1 MSTQVVTVGSDYHP
15 REEFLNALL
24 HGLGVVFG
32 IVVLVLM
39 LVKAAGS
46 SVPFSGCQ
54 ITGLALYGA
63 SLIVMFLSSTLYHS
77 LSNTRAKSV
86 LKRLDH
92 CAIFALIAGTYTPI
106 LLIGLATSKALVLF
120 WVLWGI
126 ALAGIVFK
134 VFFVHRFDRASLLAY
149 LGMGWLSV
157 LIVKDMVHALDPT
170 ALILIVLGGVLYTVG
185 TIFYAA
191 KNRRYT
197 HAIWHL
203 FVLGAAVC
211 HALAI
216 WLYVVQG

>member
-1 MSTQVVTVGSDYHP
+1 MSTKGLAVGSDYHP

-32 IVVLVLM
+32 IVALVLM
-39 LVKAAGS
+39 LVKAVGS
-46 SVPFSGCQ
+46 SASFSGFQ

-126 ALAGIVFK
+126 ALTGIVFK

-157 LIVKDMVHALDPT
+157 LIIKDMLHALDPA
-170 ALILIVLGGVLYTVG
+170 ALVLIVLGGVLYTVG

-216 WLYVVQG
+216 GLYVVK

>member
-1 MSTQVVTVGSDYHP
+1 MNTGVATIGSDYHP
-15 REEFLNALL
+15 REEFLNALS

-39 LVKAAGS
+39 LVKGAGS
-46 SVPFSGCQ
+46 SADFSGFQ
-54 ITGLALYGA
+54 IAGVALYGA

-77 LSNTRAKSV
+77 LSHTRAKSL
-86 LKRLDH
+86 LKRFDH

-106 LLIGLATSKALVLF
+106 LLIGLATDKALVLF

-126 ALAGIVFK
+126 ALLGIVFK

-157 LIVKDMVHALDPT
+157 LIIKDMLQALDPA
-170 ALILIVLGGVLYTVG
+170 ALVLIVIGGVLYTVG

-216 WLYVVQG
+216 WLYVVK

>member
-1 MSTQVVTVGSDYHP
+1 MG
-15 REEFLNALL
+15 
-24 HGLGVVFG
+24 G
-32 IVVLVLM
+32 I
-39 LVKAAGS
+39 
-46 SVPFSGCQ
+46 
-54 ITGLALYGA
+54 
-63 SLIVMFLSSTLYHS
+63 
-77 LSNTRAKSV
+77 
-86 LKRLDH
+86 
-92 CAIFALIAGTYTPI
+92 
-106 LLIGLATSKALVLF
+106 SKALVLF